1 MENYHKSKILAILI
15 GILPL
20 IFEFSSN
27 IWKGDNGF
35 FIVSAAYGLILLLLA
50 LSIPIEDLDQWFLE
64 KTLSLLSVFL
74 ALAVV
79 LNNLDIFPLSEIGAL
94 YQLTI
99 ISYMG
104 ILYFLD
110 RHFNT
115 KNLVLL
121 FLNLNILA
129 QLPIKAGTLLI
140 LIISVLTFVFYLIR
154 VMVTFSEQLR
164 PFLLC
169 VYLIVLLISLVW
181 YVPEL
186 PEGILGNLSWNI
198 GAILLLIELIILIEI
213 IGAMI
218 YLKAKGYL
226 AINAHLIVGIIGF
239 LTISELSML
248 VVESNVINTSYLVL
262 IFILS
267 LSIVNIFGN
276 ISLGKK
282 QVKISVL
289 IPAYNSANT
298 IVEALESIK
307 NQTYQNWEIILI
319 NDGSRDKTEEIIRR
333 YLGNTKLPLTY
344 TKQTHHNYFQSIR
357 HGLKYASG
365 EIIFVL
371 DADKILFNQN
381 VFYRAV
387 STILGEKCDGMFIG
401 IRAMYQRLKDGKFH
415 LVRPY
420 YRNEVSLIKTALGLG
435 KNIYTN
441 YAFWR
446 REVFETS
453 VYENYLINGMPA
465 WYNAQN
471 NLGLRV
477 ANGNFVGLKYRV
489 SKKSSLVNN
498 HLKQNN
504 SKTLF
509 ELSTNLRT
517 LHHIVSRIKI
527 PAYSTQATLY
537 NLINRLRIASL
548 YPSIFKQGQTSLKE
562 ITPLVVKNIKDSE
575 LDNVYLKTIVD
586 FSNNFNPQKVVKII
600 IHKDTKIYWG
610 TEIEEFN
617 KKLSKNMLDQ
627 FYYDLMKMIAQGTS
641 VYKIKKEDQKKLE
654 QILEFFTI
662 RDYVKIVSN

>member
-35 FIVSAAYGLILLLLA
+35 FIVSAAYGLVLLLLA

-64 KTLSLLSVFL
+64 KNLSLLSVFL

-110 RHFNT
+110 RHFNA

-121 FLNLNILA
+121 LLNLNILA

-154 VMVTFSEQLR
+154 VVVTFSEQLR

-186 PEGILGNLSWNI
+186 PDFVLKNLSWSI
-198 GAILLLIELIILIEI
+198 GSIILLIEI
-213 IGAMI
+213 IGSI
-218 YLKAKGYL
+218 FYLKVKGHL
-226 AINAHLIVGIIGF
+226 RPTSHLIVGIIIF
-239 LTISELSML
+239 LIVNEISML
-248 VVESNVINTSYLVL
+248 VAESNVLNTSYLVL

-289 IPAYNSANT
+289 IPAYNSAKT

-319 NDGSRDKTEEIIRR
+319 NDGSQDETEKILRR
-333 YLGNTKLPLTY
+333 YLGNTKLPLKY
-344 TKQTHHNYFQSIR
+344 TKQTHHNYFKAIR

-387 STILGEKCDGMFIG
+387 NTILGEKCDGMFVG

-435 KNIYTN
+435 TNIYTN

-446 REVFETS
+446 REIFETS
-453 VYENYLINGMPA
+453 VYKNYLINGMPA
-465 WYNAQN
+465 WYNAEN

-477 ANGNFVGLKYRV
+477 VNGNFVGLKYRV
-489 SKKSSLVNN
+489 SKKVNLGDN
-498 HLKQNN
+498 PLKQNN

-517 LHHIVSRIKI
+517 LHHIVSRINV

-537 NLINRLRIASL
+537 NLISRLHIASL
-548 YPSIFKQGQTSLKE
+548 YPSIFKQGQTSLKK

-586 FSNNFNPQKVVKII
+586 FSNNFDPQKTAKIVI
-600 IHKDTKIYWG
+600 PKGTKIYWG
-610 TEIEEFN
+610 TEIDEFSN
-617 KKLSKNMLDQ
+617 KLSKNMLDQ
-627 FYYDLMKMIAQGTS
+627 FYYDLMKIISQGTTI
-641 VYKIKKEDQKKLE
+641 YKIKKDDQKKLE

-662 RDYVKIVSN
+662 RDYVNIKKRHQI

>member
-35 FIVSAAYGLILLLLA
+35 FIISAAYGLVLLLLA

-110 RHFNT
+110 RHFNA

-121 FLNLNILA
+121 LLNLNILA

-154 VMVTFSEQLR
+154 VVVTFSEQLR

-186 PEGILGNLSWNI
+186 PDFVLKNLSWSI
-198 GAILLLIELIILIEI
+198 GSIILLIEI
-213 IGAMI
+213 IGSI
-218 YLKAKGYL
+218 FYLKVKGHL
-226 AINAHLIVGIIGF
+226 RPTSHLIVGIIIF
-239 LTISELSML
+239 LIVNEISML
-248 VVESNVINTSYLVL
+248 VAESNVLNTSYLVL

-289 IPAYNSANT
+289 IPAYNSAKT

-319 NDGSRDKTEEIIRR
+319 NDGSQDETEKILRR
-333 YLGNTKLPLTY
+333 YLGNTKLPLKY
-344 TKQTHHNYFQSIR
+344 TKQTHHNYFKAIR

-387 STILGEKCDGMFIG
+387 STILGEKCDGMFVG

-435 KNIYTN
+435 TNIYTN

-446 REVFETS
+446 REIFETS

-465 WYNAQN
+465 WYNAEN

-477 ANGNFVGLKYRV
+477 VNGNFVGLKYRV
-489 SKKSSLVNN
+489 SKKVNLGDN
-498 HLKQNN
+498 PLKQNN

-517 LHHIVSRIKI
+517 LYHIVSRINV
-527 PAYSTQATLY
+527 PAYSTQETLY
-537 NLINRLRIASL
+537 NLISRLHIASL
-548 YPSIFKQGQTSLKE
+548 YPSIFKQGQTSLKK

-586 FSNNFNPQKVVKII
+586 FSNNFDPQKTAKIVI
-600 IHKDTKIYWG
+600 PKGTKIYWG
-610 TEIEEFN
+610 TEFDEFSN
-617 KKLSKNMLDQ
+617 KLSKNMLDQ
-627 FYYDLMKMIAQGTS
+627 FYYDLIKIISQGTTI
-641 VYKIKKEDQKKLE
+641 YKIKKDDQKKLE

-662 RDYVKIVSN
+662 RDYVKIISN

>member
-35 FIVSAAYGLILLLLA
+35 FIVSAAYGLVLLLLA

-110 RHFNT
+110 RHFNA

-121 FLNLNILA
+121 LLNLNILA

-154 VMVTFSEQLR
+154 VVVTFSEQLR

-186 PEGILGNLSWNI
+186 PDFVLKNLSWSI
-198 GAILLLIELIILIEI
+198 GSIILLIEI
-213 IGAMI
+213 IGSI
-218 YLKAKGYL
+218 FYLKVKGHL
-226 AINAHLIVGIIGF
+226 RPTSHLIVGIIIF
-239 LTISELSML
+239 LIVNEISML
-248 VVESNVINTSYLVL
+248 VSESNVLNTSYLVL

-289 IPAYNSANT
+289 IPAYNSAKT

-319 NDGSRDKTEEIIRR
+319 NDGSQDETEKILRR
-333 YLGNTKLPLTY
+333 YLGNTKLPLKY
-344 TKQTHHNYFQSIR
+344 TKQTHHNYFKAIR

-387 STILGEKCDGMFIG
+387 STILGEKCDGMFVG

-435 KNIYTN
+435 TNIYTN

-446 REVFETS
+446 REIFETS

-465 WYNAQN
+465 WYNAEN
-471 NLGLRV
+471 NLGLKV
-477 ANGNFVGLKYRV
+477 VNGNFVGLKYRV
-489 SKKSSLVNN
+489 SKKVNLGDN
-498 HLKQNN
+498 PLKQNN

-517 LHHIVSRIKI
+517 LHHIVSRINV

-537 NLINRLRIASL
+537 NLISRLHIASL
-548 YPSIFKQGQTSLKE
+548 YPSIFKQGQTSLKK

-586 FSNNFNPQKVVKII
+586 FSNNFDPQKTAKIVI
-600 IHKDTKIYWG
+600 PKGTKIYWG
-610 TEIEEFN
+610 TEIDEFSN
-617 KKLSKNMLDQ
+617 KLSKNMLDQ
-627 FYYDLMKMIAQGTS
+627 FYYDLMKIISQGTTI
-641 VYKIKKEDQKKLE
+641 YKIKKDDQKKLE

-662 RDYVKIVSN
+662 RDYVKIISN

>member
-35 FIVSAAYGLILLLLA
+35 FIVSAAYGLVLLLLA

-110 RHFNT
+110 RHFNA

-121 FLNLNILA
+121 LLNLNILA

-154 VMVTFSEQLR
+154 VVVTFSEQLR

-186 PEGILGNLSWNI
+186 PDFVLKNLSWSI
-198 GAILLLIELIILIEI
+198 GSIILLIEI
-213 IGAMI
+213 IGSI
-218 YLKAKGYL
+218 FYLKVKGHL
-226 AINAHLIVGIIGF
+226 IPTSHLIVGIIIF
-239 LTISELSML
+239 LIINEISML
-248 VVESNVINTSYLVL
+248 VAESNVLNTSYLVI

-289 IPAYNSANT
+289 IPAYNSAKT

-319 NDGSRDKTEEIIRR
+319 NDGSQDETETILRR
-333 YLGNTKLPLTY
+333 YLGNTKLPLKY
-344 TKQTHHNYFQSIR
+344 TKQTHHNYFKAIR

-387 STILGEKCDGMFIG
+387 STILGEKCDGMFVG

-435 KNIYTN
+435 TNIYTN

-446 REVFETS
+446 REIFETS

-465 WYNAQN
+465 WYNAEN

-477 ANGNFVGLKYRV
+477 VNGNFVGLKYRV
-489 SKKSSLVNN
+489 SKKVNLGDN
-498 HLKQNN
+498 PLKQNN

-517 LHHIVSRIKI
+517 LHHIVSRINV

-537 NLINRLRIASL
+537 NLINRLHIASL

-586 FSNNFNPQKVVKII
+586 FSNNFDPQKTAKIVI
-600 IHKDTKIYWG
+600 PKGTKIYWG
-610 TEIEEFN
+610 TGIDEFSN
-617 KKLSKNMLDQ
+617 KLSKNTLEQ
-627 FYYDLMKMIAQGTS
+627 FYYDLIKIISQGTTI
-641 VYKIKKEDQKKLE
+641 YKIKKDDQKKLE

-662 RDYVKIVSN
+662 RDYVKIISN

>member
-50 LSIPIEDLDQWFLE
+50 LSIPLEDLDQWFLE

-79 LNNLDIFPLSEIGAL
+79 LNNLDIFPLSKIGAL

-110 RHFNT
+110 RHFNA

-121 FLNLNILA
+121 LLNLNILA
-129 QLPIKAGTLLI
+129 QLSIKAGTLLI

-154 VMVTFSEQLR
+154 VVVTFSEQLR

-186 PEGILGNLSWNI
+186 PDFVLKNLSWSI
-198 GAILLLIELIILIEI
+198 GSIILLIEI
-213 IGAMI
+213 IGSI
-218 YLKAKGYL
+218 FYLKVKGHL
-226 AINAHLIVGIIGF
+226 RPTSHLIVGIIIF
-239 LTISELSML
+239 LIINEISML
-248 VVESNVINTSYLVL
+248 VAESNVLNTSYLVL

-276 ISLGKK
+276 INLGKK

-289 IPAYNSANT
+289 IPAYNSAKT

-319 NDGSRDKTEEIIRR
+319 NDGSQDETEEILRR
-333 YLGNTKLPLTY
+333 YLGNTKLPLKY
-344 TKQTHHNYFQSIR
+344 TKQTHHNYFKAIR

-387 STILGEKCDGMFIG
+387 STILGEKCDGMFVG

-446 REVFETS
+446 REIFETS
-453 VYENYLINGMPA
+453 VYENYLINGMPV
-465 WYNAQN
+465 WYNAEN

-477 ANGNFVGLKYRV
+477 VNGNFVGLKYRV
-489 SKKSSLVNN
+489 SKKANLGDNP
-498 HLKQNN
+498 LKQNN

-517 LHHIVSRIKI
+517 LHHIVSRINV

-537 NLINRLRIASL
+537 NLINRLHIASL

-586 FSNNFNPQKVVKII
+586 FSNNFDPQKTAKIVI
-600 IHKDTKIYWG
+600 PKGTKIYWG
-610 TEIEEFN
+610 TEIDEFSN
-617 KKLSKNMLDQ
+617 KLSKNMLDQ
-627 FYYDLMKMIAQGTS
+627 FYYDLMKIISQGTTI
-641 VYKIKKEDQKKLE
+641 YKIKKDDQKKLE
-654 QILEFFTI
+654 QILDFFTI
-662 RDYVKIVSN
+662 RDYVRIISN

>member
-35 FIVSAAYGLILLLLA
+35 FIVSAAYGLVLLLLA

-110 RHFNT
+110 RHFNA

-121 FLNLNILA
+121 LLNLNILA

-154 VMVTFSEQLR
+154 VVVTFSEQLR

-186 PEGILGNLSWNI
+186 PDFVLKNLSWSI
-198 GAILLLIELIILIEI
+198 GSIILLIEI
-213 IGAMI
+213 IGSI
-218 YLKAKGYL
+218 FYLKVKGHL
-226 AINAHLIVGIIGF
+226 RPTSHLIVGIIIF
-239 LTISELSML
+239 LIVNEISML
-248 VVESNVINTSYLVL
+248 VAESNVLNTSYLVL

-289 IPAYNSANT
+289 IPAYNSAKT

-319 NDGSRDKTEEIIRR
+319 NDGSQDETEKILRR
-333 YLGNTKLPLTY
+333 YLGNTKLPLKY
-344 TKQTHHNYFQSIR
+344 TKQTHHNYFKAIR

-387 STILGEKCDGMFIG
+387 STILGEKCDGMFVG

-435 KNIYTN
+435 TNIYTN

-446 REVFETS
+446 REIFETS

-465 WYNAQN
+465 WYNAEN

-477 ANGNFVGLKYRV
+477 VNGNFVGLKYRV
-489 SKKSSLVNN
+489 SKKVNLGDN
-498 HLKQNN
+498 PLKQNN

-517 LHHIVSRIKI
+517 LHHIVSRINM

-537 NLINRLRIASL
+537 NLINRLHIASL

-586 FSNNFNPQKVVKII
+586 FSNNFDPQKTAKIVI
-600 IHKDTKIYWG
+600 PKGTKIYWG
-610 TEIEEFN
+610 TGIDEFSN
-617 KKLSKNMLDQ
+617 KLSKNTLEQ
-627 FYYDLMKMIAQGTS
+627 FYYDLIKIISQGTTI
-641 VYKIKKEDQKKLE
+641 YKIKKDDQKKLE

-662 RDYVKIVSN
+662 RDYVKIISN

>member
-27 IWKGDNGF
+27 IWKDDNGF

-110 RHFNT
+110 RHFSA

-121 FLNLNILA
+121 LLNLNILA

-154 VMVTFSEQLR
+154 VVVTFSEQLR

-186 PEGILGNLSWNI
+186 PDFVLKNLSWSI
-198 GAILLLIELIILIEI
+198 GSIILLIEI
-213 IGAMI
+213 IGSI
-218 YLKAKGYL
+218 FYLKVKGHL
-226 AINAHLIVGIIGF
+226 RPTSHLIVGIIIF
-239 LTISELSML
+239 LIVNEISML
-248 VVESNVINTSYLVL
+248 VAESNVLNTSYLVL

-289 IPAYNSANT
+289 IPAYNSAKT

-319 NDGSRDKTEEIIRR
+319 NDGSQDETETILRR
-333 YLGNTKLPLTY
+333 YLGNTKLPLKY
-344 TKQTHHNYFQSIR
+344 TKQTHHNYFKAIR

-387 STILGEKCDGMFIG
+387 STILGEKCDGMFVG

-435 KNIYTN
+435 TNIYTN

-446 REVFETS
+446 REIFETS
-453 VYENYLINGMPA
+453 VYENYLLNGMPA
-465 WYNAQN
+465 WYNAEN

-477 ANGNFVGLKYRV
+477 VNGNFVGLKYRV
-489 SKKSSLVNN
+489 SKKVNLGDN
-498 HLKQNN
+498 PLKQNN

-517 LHHIVSRIKI
+517 LHHIVSRINV

-537 NLINRLRIASL
+537 NLISRLHIASL
-548 YPSIFKQGQTSLKE
+548 YPSIFKQGQTSLKK

-586 FSNNFNPQKVVKII
+586 FSNNFDPQKTAKIVI
-600 IHKDTKIYWG
+600 PKGTKIYWG
-610 TEIEEFN
+610 TEFDEFSN
-617 KKLSKNMLDQ
+617 KLSKNMLDQ
-627 FYYDLMKMIAQGTS
+627 FYYDLIKIISQGTTI
-641 VYKIKKEDQKKLE
+641 YKIKKDDQKKLE

-662 RDYVKIVSN
+662 RDYVKIISN

>member
-50 LSIPIEDLDQWFLE
+50 LSVPLEDLDQWFLE

-110 RHFNT
+110 RHFNA

-121 FLNLNILA
+121 LLNLNILA
-129 QLPIKAGTLLI
+129 QLSIKAGTLLI

-154 VMVTFSEQLR
+154 VVVTFSEQLR

-186 PEGILGNLSWNI
+186 PDFVLKNLSWSI
-198 GAILLLIELIILIEI
+198 GSIILLIEI
-213 IGAMI
+213 IGSI
-218 YLKAKGYL
+218 FYLKVKGHL
-226 AINAHLIVGIIGF
+226 RPTSHLIVGIIIF
-239 LTISELSML
+239 LIINEISML
-248 VVESNVINTSYLVL
+248 VAESNVLNTSYLVL

-289 IPAYNSANT
+289 IPAYNSAKT

-319 NDGSRDKTEEIIRR
+319 NDGSQDETEEILRR
-333 YLGNTKLPLTY
+333 YLGNTKLPLKY
-344 TKQTHHNYFQSIR
+344 TKQTHHNYFKAIR

-387 STILGEKCDGMFIG
+387 STILGEKCDGMFVG

-446 REVFETS
+446 RETFETS
-453 VYENYLINGMPA
+453 VYENYLINGMPV
-465 WYNAQN
+465 WYNAEN

-477 ANGNFVGLKYRV
+477 VNGNFVGLKYRV
-489 SKKSSLVNN
+489 SKKVNLGDN
-498 HLKQNN
+498 SLKQNN

-517 LHHIVSRIKI
+517 LHHIVSRINV

-537 NLINRLRIASL
+537 NLINRLHIASL

-575 LDNVYLKTIVD
+575 L
-586 FSNNFNPQKVVKII
+586 
-600 IHKDTKIYWG
+600 
-610 TEIEEFN
+610 
-617 KKLSKNMLDQ
+617 
-627 FYYDLMKMIAQGTS
+627 
-641 VYKIKKEDQKKLE
+641 
-654 QILEFFTI
+654 
-662 RDYVKIVSN
+662 

>member
-27 IWKGDNGF
+27 IWKDDNGF

-110 RHFNT
+110 RHFNA

-121 FLNLNILA
+121 LLNLNILA

-154 VMVTFSEQLR
+154 VVVTFSEQLR

-186 PEGILGNLSWNI
+186 PDFVLKNLSWSI
-198 GAILLLIELIILIEI
+198 GSIILLIEI
-213 IGAMI
+213 IGSI
-218 YLKAKGYL
+218 FYLKVKGHL
-226 AINAHLIVGIIGF
+226 RPTSHLIVGIIIF
-239 LTISELSML
+239 LIVNEISML
-248 VVESNVINTSYLVL
+248 VAESNVLNTSYLVL

-289 IPAYNSANT
+289 IPAYNSAKT

-319 NDGSRDKTEEIIRR
+319 NDGSQDETETILRR
-333 YLGNTKLPLTY
+333 YLGNTKLPLKY
-344 TKQTHHNYFQSIR
+344 TKQTHHNYFKAIR

-387 STILGEKCDGMFIG
+387 STILGEKCDGMFVG

-435 KNIYTN
+435 TNIYTN

-446 REVFETS
+446 REIFETS

-465 WYNAQN
+465 WYNAEN

-477 ANGNFVGLKYRV
+477 VNGNFVGLKYRV
-489 SKKSSLVNN
+489 SKKVNLGDN
-498 HLKQNN
+498 PLKQNN

-517 LHHIVSRIKI
+517 LHHIVSRINV

-537 NLINRLRIASL
+537 NLISRLHIASL
-548 YPSIFKQGQTSLKE
+548 YPSIFKQGQTSLKK

-586 FSNNFNPQKVVKII
+586 FSNNFDPQKTAKIVI
-600 IHKDTKIYWG
+600 PKGTKIYWG
-610 TEIEEFN
+610 TEFDEFSN
-617 KKLSKNMLDQ
+617 KLSKNMLDQ
-627 FYYDLMKMIAQGTS
+627 FYYDLMKIISQGTTI
-641 VYKIKKEDQKKLE
+641 YKIKKDDQKKLE

-662 RDYVKIVSN
+662 RDYVKIISN

>member
-50 LSIPIEDLDQWFLE
+50 LSIPLEDLDQWFLE

-110 RHFNT
+110 RHFNA

-121 FLNLNILA
+121 LLNLNILA
-129 QLPIKAGTLLI
+129 QLSIKAGTLLI

-154 VMVTFSEQLR
+154 VVVTFSEQLR

-186 PEGILGNLSWNI
+186 PDFVLKNLSWSI
-198 GAILLLIELIILIEI
+198 GSIILLIEI
-213 IGAMI
+213 IGSI
-218 YLKAKGYL
+218 FYLKVKGHL
-226 AINAHLIVGIIGF
+226 RPTSHLIVGIIIF
-239 LTISELSML
+239 LIINEISML
-248 VVESNVINTSYLVL
+248 VAESNVLNTSYLVL

-289 IPAYNSANT
+289 IPAYNSAKT

-319 NDGSRDKTEEIIRR
+319 NDGSQDETEEILRR
-333 YLGNTKLPLTY
+333 YLGNTKLSLKY
-344 TKQTHHNYFQSIR
+344 TKQTHHNYFKAIR

-387 STILGEKCDGMFIG
+387 STILGEKCDGMFVG

-446 REVFETS
+446 REIFETS
-453 VYENYLINGMPA
+453 VYENYLINGMPV
-465 WYNAQN
+465 WYNAEN

-477 ANGNFVGLKYRV
+477 VNGNFVGLKYRV
-489 SKKSSLVNN
+489 SKKVNLGDN
-498 HLKQNN
+498 SLKQNN

-517 LHHIVSRIKI
+517 LHHIVSRINV

-537 NLINRLRIASL
+537 DLINRLHIASL

-562 ITPLVVKNIKDSE
+562 ITPLVTKNIKNSE
-575 LDNVYLKTIVD
+575 LNNIYLKTIVD
-586 FSNNFNPQKVVKII
+586 FSNNFDPQKTTKIVI
-600 IHKDTKIYWG
+600 PKGTKIYWG
-610 TEIEEFN
+610 TEIDEFSN
-617 KKLSKNMLDQ
+617 KLSKNMLDQ
-627 FYYDLMKMIAQGTS
+627 FYYDLMKIISQGTTI
-641 VYKIKKEDQKKLE
+641 YKIKKDDQKKLE
-654 QILEFFTI
+654 QILDFFTI
-662 RDYVKIVSN
+662 RDYVRIISN

>member
-50 LSIPIEDLDQWFLE
+50 LSIPLEDLDQWFLE

-110 RHFNT
+110 RHFNA

-121 FLNLNILA
+121 LLNLNILA
-129 QLPIKAGTLLI
+129 QLSIKAGTLLI

-154 VMVTFSEQLR
+154 VVVTFSEQLR

-186 PEGILGNLSWNI
+186 PDFVLKNLSWSI
-198 GAILLLIELIILIEI
+198 GSIILLIEI
-213 IGAMI
+213 IGSI
-218 YLKAKGYL
+218 FYLKVKGHL
-226 AINAHLIVGIIGF
+226 RPTSHLIVGIIIF
-239 LTISELSML
+239 LIINEISML
-248 VVESNVINTSYLVL
+248 VAESNVLNTSYLVL

-289 IPAYNSANT
+289 IPAYNSAKT

-319 NDGSRDKTEEIIRR
+319 NDGSRDKTEEILRR
-333 YLGNTKLPLTY
+333 YLGNTKLPLKY
-344 TKQTHHNYFQSIR
+344 TKQTHHNYFQAIR

-489 SKKSSLVNN
+489 SKKSNLVDNP
-498 HLKQNN
+498 LKQNN

-517 LHHIVSRIKI
+517 LHHIVSRIKV

-537 NLINRLRIASL
+537 NLINRLHIASL
-548 YPSIFKQGQTSLKE
+548 YPSIFKQGQTSLKDLA
-562 ITPLVVKNIKDSE
+562 PLVAKSIKASE
-575 LDNVYLKTIVD
+575 LDNVYLKTIID
-586 FSNNFNPQKVVKII
+586 FSNNFDPQKTAKIVI
-600 IHKDTKIYWG
+600 PKGIKIYWG

-617 KKLSKNMLDQ
+617 KKLSKNTLDQ
-627 FYYDLMKMIAQGTS
+627 FYYDLMKIISQGNTI
-641 VYKIKKEDQKKLE
+641 YKIKKDDQKKLE

-662 RDYVKIVSN
+662 RDYVKIISN

>member
-50 LSIPIEDLDQWFLE
+50 LSIPLEDLDQWFLE

-110 RHFNT
+110 RHFNA

-121 FLNLNILA
+121 LLNLNILA
-129 QLPIKAGTLLI
+129 QLSIKAGTLLI

-154 VMVTFSEQLR
+154 VVVTFSEQLR

-186 PEGILGNLSWNI
+186 PDFVLKNLSWSI
-198 GAILLLIELIILIEI
+198 GSIILLIEI
-213 IGAMI
+213 IGSI
-218 YLKAKGYL
+218 FYLKVKGHL
-226 AINAHLIVGIIGF
+226 RPTSHLIVGIIIF
-239 LTISELSML
+239 LIINEISML
-248 VVESNVINTSYLVL
+248 VAESNVLNTSYLVL

-289 IPAYNSANT
+289 IPAYNSAKT

-319 NDGSRDKTEEIIRR
+319 NDGSQDETEEILRR
-333 YLGNTKLPLTY
+333 YLGNTKLSLKY
-344 TKQTHHNYFQSIR
+344 TKQTHHNYFKAIR

-387 STILGEKCDGMFIG
+387 STILGEKCDGMFVG

-446 REVFETS
+446 REIFETS
-453 VYENYLINGMPA
+453 VYENYLINGMPV
-465 WYNAQN
+465 WYNAEN

-477 ANGNFVGLKYRV
+477 VNGNFVGLKYRV
-489 SKKSSLVNN
+489 SKKVNLGDN
-498 HLKQNN
+498 SLKQNN

-517 LHHIVSRIKI
+517 LHHIVSRINV

-537 NLINRLRIASL
+537 NLINRLHIVSL

-586 FSNNFNPQKVVKII
+586 FSNNFDPQKTTKIVI
-600 IHKDTKIYWG
+600 PKGTKIYWG
-610 TEIEEFN
+610 TEIDEFSN
-617 KKLSKNMLDQ
+617 KLSKNMLDQ
-627 FYYDLMKMIAQGTS
+627 FYYDFMKIIGQGTTI
-641 VYKIKKEDQKKLE
+641 YEIKKDDQKKLE
-654 QILEFFTI
+654 QILDFFTI
-662 RDYVKIVSN
+662 RDYVRIISN

>member
-35 FIVSAAYGLILLLLA
+35 FIVSAAYGLVLLLLA

-110 RHFNT
+110 RHFNA

-121 FLNLNILA
+121 LLNLNILA

-154 VMVTFSEQLR
+154 VVVTFSEQLR

-186 PEGILGNLSWNI
+186 PDFVLKNLSWSI
-198 GAILLLIELIILIEI
+198 GSIILLIEI
-213 IGAMI
+213 IGSI
-218 YLKAKGYL
+218 FYLKVKGHL
-226 AINAHLIVGIIGF
+226 RPTSHLIVGIIIF
-239 LTISELSML
+239 LIVNEISML
-248 VVESNVINTSYLVL
+248 VAESNVLNTSYLVL

-276 ISLGKK
+276 INLGKK

-289 IPAYNSANT
+289 IPAYNSAKT

-319 NDGSRDKTEEIIRR
+319 NDGSQDETEKILRR
-333 YLGNTKLPLTY
+333 YLGNTKLPLKY
-344 TKQTHHNYFQSIR
+344 TKQTHHNYFKAIR

-387 STILGEKCDGMFIG
+387 STILGEKCDGMFVG

-435 KNIYTN
+435 TNIYTN

-446 REVFETS
+446 REIFETS

-465 WYNAQN
+465 WYNAEN

-477 ANGNFVGLKYRV
+477 VNGNFVGLKYRV
-489 SKKSSLVNN
+489 SKKVNLGDN
-498 HLKQNN
+498 PLKQNN

-517 LHHIVSRIKI
+517 LHHIVSRINV

-537 NLINRLRIASL
+537 NLISRLHIASL
-548 YPSIFKQGQTSLKE
+548 YPSIFKQGQTSLKK

-586 FSNNFNPQKVVKII
+586 FSNNFDPQKTAKIVI
-600 IHKDTKIYWG
+600 PKGTKIYWG
-610 TEIEEFN
+610 TEIDEFSN
-617 KKLSKNMLDQ
+617 KLSKNMLDQ
-627 FYYDLMKMIAQGTS
+627 FYYDLMKIISQGTTI
-641 VYKIKKEDQKKLE
+641 YKIKKDDQKKLE

-662 RDYVKIVSN
+662 RDYVKIISN

>member
-50 LSIPIEDLDQWFLE
+50 LSIPLEDLDQWFLE

-110 RHFNT
+110 RHFNA

-121 FLNLNILA
+121 LLNLNILA
-129 QLPIKAGTLLI
+129 QLSIKAGTLLI

-154 VMVTFSEQLR
+154 VVVTFSEQLR

-186 PEGILGNLSWNI
+186 PDFVLKNLSWSI
-198 GAILLLIELIILIEI
+198 GSIILLIEI
-213 IGAMI
+213 IGSI
-218 YLKAKGYL
+218 FYLKVKGHL
-226 AINAHLIVGIIGF
+226 RPTSHLIVGIIIF
-239 LTISELSML
+239 LIINEISML
-248 VVESNVINTSYLVL
+248 VAESNVLNTSYLVL

-289 IPAYNSANT
+289 IPAYNSAKT

-319 NDGSRDKTEEIIRR
+319 NDGSQDETEEILRR
-333 YLGNTKLPLTY
+333 YLGNTKLPLKY
-344 TKQTHHNYFQSIR
+344 TKQTHHNYFKAIR
-357 HGLKYASG
+357 HGLKYVSG

-387 STILGEKCDGMFIG
+387 STILGEKCDGMFVG

-446 REVFETS
+446 RETFETS
-453 VYENYLINGMPA
+453 VYENYLINGMPV
-465 WYNAQN
+465 WYNAEN

-477 ANGNFVGLKYRV
+477 VNGNFVGLKYRV
-489 SKKSSLVNN
+489 SKKVNLGDN
-498 HLKQNN
+498 SLKQNN

-517 LHHIVSRIKI
+517 LHHIVSRINV

-537 NLINRLRIASL
+537 NLINRLHIASL

-586 FSNNFNPQKVVKII
+586 FSNNFDPQKTAKIVI
-600 IHKDTKIYWG
+600 PKGTKIYWG
-610 TEIEEFN
+610 TEIDEFSN
-617 KKLSKNMLDQ
+617 KLSKNMLDQ
-627 FYYDLMKMIAQGTS
+627 FYYDLMKIISQGTTI
-641 VYKIKKEDQKKLE
+641 YKIKKDDQKKLE
-654 QILEFFTI
+654 QILDFFTI
-662 RDYVKIVSN
+662 RDYVRIISN

>member
-35 FIVSAAYGLILLLLA
+35 FIVSAAYGLVLLLLA

-110 RHFNT
+110 RHFNA

-121 FLNLNILA
+121 LLNLNILA

-154 VMVTFSEQLR
+154 VVVTFSEQLR

-186 PEGILGNLSWNI
+186 PDFVLKNLSWSI
-198 GAILLLIELIILIEI
+198 GSIILLIEI
-213 IGAMI
+213 IGSI
-218 YLKAKGYL
+218 FYLKVKGHL
-226 AINAHLIVGIIGF
+226 IPTSHLIVGIIIF
-239 LTISELSML
+239 LIINEISML
-248 VVESNVINTSYLVL
+248 VAESNVLNTSYLVL

-289 IPAYNSANT
+289 IPAYNSAKT

-319 NDGSRDKTEEIIRR
+319 NDGSQDETEKILRR
-333 YLGNTKLPLTY
+333 YLGNTKLPLKY
-344 TKQTHHNYFQSIR
+344 TKQTHHNYFKAIR

-387 STILGEKCDGMFIG
+387 STILGEKCDGMFVG

-435 KNIYTN
+435 TNIYTN

-446 REVFETS
+446 REIFETS

-465 WYNAQN
+465 WYNAEN

-477 ANGNFVGLKYRV
+477 VNGNFVGLKYRV
-489 SKKSSLVNN
+489 SKKVNLGDN
-498 HLKQNN
+498 PLKQNN

-517 LHHIVSRIKI
+517 LHHIVSRINV

-537 NLINRLRIASL
+537 NLISRLHIASL
-548 YPSIFKQGQTSLKE
+548 YPSIFKQGQTSLKK

-586 FSNNFNPQKVVKII
+586 FSNNFDPQKTAKIVI
-600 IHKDTKIYWG
+600 PKGTKIYWG
-610 TEIEEFN
+610 TGIDEFSN
-617 KKLSKNMLDQ
+617 KLSKNTLEQ
-627 FYYDLMKMIAQGTS
+627 FYYDLIKIISQGTTI
-641 VYKIKKEDQKKLE
+641 YKIKKDDQKKLE

-662 RDYVKIVSN
+662 RDYVKIISN

>member
-50 LSIPIEDLDQWFLE
+50 LSIPLEDLDQWFLE

-74 ALAVV
+74 ALTVV

-110 RHFNT
+110 RHFNA

-121 FLNLNILA
+121 LLNLNILA
-129 QLPIKAGTLLI
+129 QLSIKAGTLLI

-154 VMVTFSEQLR
+154 VVVTFSEQLR

-186 PEGILGNLSWNI
+186 PDFVLKNLSWSI
-198 GAILLLIELIILIEI
+198 GSIILLIEI
-213 IGAMI
+213 IGSI
-218 YLKAKGYL
+218 FYLKVKGHL
-226 AINAHLIVGIIGF
+226 RPTSHLIVGIIIF
-239 LTISELSML
+239 LIINEISML
-248 VVESNVINTSYLVL
+248 VAESNVLNTSYLVL

-289 IPAYNSANT
+289 IPAYNSAKT

-319 NDGSRDKTEEIIRR
+319 NDGSQDETEEILRR
-333 YLGNTKLPLTY
+333 YLGNTKLSLKY
-344 TKQTHHNYFQSIR
+344 TKQTHHNYFKAIR

-387 STILGEKCDGMFIG
+387 STILGEKCDGMFVG

-446 REVFETS
+446 REIFETS
-453 VYENYLINGMPA
+453 VYENYLINGMPV
-465 WYNAQN
+465 WYNAEN

-477 ANGNFVGLKYRV
+477 VNGNFVGLKYRV
-489 SKKSSLVNN
+489 SKKVNLGDN
-498 HLKQNN
+498 SLKQNN

-517 LHHIVSRIKI
+517 LHHIVSRINV

-537 NLINRLRIASL
+537 NLINRLHIASL

-586 FSNNFNPQKVVKII
+586 FSNNFDPQKTAKIVI
-600 IHKDTKIYWG
+600 PKGTKIYWG
-610 TEIEEFN
+610 TEIDEFSN
-617 KKLSKNMLDQ
+617 KLSKNMLDQ
-627 FYYDLMKMIAQGTS
+627 FYYDFMKIIGQGTTI
-641 VYKIKKEDQKKLE
+641 YEIKKDDQKKLE
-654 QILEFFTI
+654 QILDFFTI
-662 RDYVKIVSN
+662 RDYVRIISN

>member
-27 IWKGDNGF
+27 IWKDDNGF
-35 FIVSAAYGLILLLLA
+35 FIVSAAYGLVLILLA

-110 RHFNT
+110 RHFNA

-121 FLNLNILA
+121 LLNLNILA

-154 VMVTFSEQLR
+154 VVVTFSEQLR

-186 PEGILGNLSWNI
+186 PDFVLKNLSWSI
-198 GAILLLIELIILIEI
+198 GSIILLIEI
-213 IGAMI
+213 IGSI
-218 YLKAKGYL
+218 FYLKVKGHL
-226 AINAHLIVGIIGF
+226 RPTSHLIVGIIIF
-239 LTISELSML
+239 LIVNEISML
-248 VVESNVINTSYLVL
+248 VAESNVLNTSYLVL

-289 IPAYNSANT
+289 IPAYNSAKT

-319 NDGSRDKTEEIIRR
+319 NDGSQDETETILRR
-333 YLGNTKLPLTY
+333 YLGNTKLPLKY
-344 TKQTHHNYFQSIR
+344 TKQTHHNYFKAIR

-387 STILGEKCDGMFIG
+387 STILGEKCDGMFVG

-435 KNIYTN
+435 TNIYTN

-446 REVFETS
+446 REIFETS

-465 WYNAQN
+465 WYNAEN

-477 ANGNFVGLKYRV
+477 VNGNFVGLKYRV
-489 SKKSSLVNN
+489 SKKVNLGDN
-498 HLKQNN
+498 PLKQNN

-517 LHHIVSRIKI
+517 LHHIVSRINV

-537 NLINRLRIASL
+537 NLISRLHIASL
-548 YPSIFKQGQTSLKE
+548 YPSIFKQGQTSLKK

-586 FSNNFNPQKVVKII
+586 FSNNFDPQKTAKIVI
-600 IHKDTKIYWG
+600 PKGTKIYWG
-610 TEIEEFN
+610 TEFDEFSN
-617 KKLSKNMLDQ
+617 KLSKNMLDQ
-627 FYYDLMKMIAQGTS
+627 FYYDLIKIISQGTTI
-641 VYKIKKEDQKKLE
+641 YKIKKDDQKKLE

-662 RDYVKIVSN
+662 RDYVKIISN

>member
-35 FIVSAAYGLILLLLA
+35 FIVSAAYGLVLLLLA

-110 RHFNT
+110 RHFNA

-121 FLNLNILA
+121 LLNLNILA

-154 VMVTFSEQLR
+154 VVVTFSEQLR

-186 PEGILGNLSWNI
+186 PDFVLKNLSWSI
-198 GAILLLIELIILIEI
+198 GSIILLIEI
-213 IGAMI
+213 IGSI
-218 YLKAKGYL
+218 FYLKVKGHL
-226 AINAHLIVGIIGF
+226 RPTSHLIVGIIIF
-239 LTISELSML
+239 LIINEISML
-248 VVESNVINTSYLVL
+248 VAESNVLNTSYLVL

-289 IPAYNSANT
+289 IPAYNSAKT

-319 NDGSRDKTEEIIRR
+319 NDGSQDETEKILRR
-333 YLGNTKLPLTY
+333 YLGNTKLPLKY
-344 TKQTHHNYFQSIR
+344 TKQTHHNYFKAIR

-387 STILGEKCDGMFIG
+387 STILGEKCDGMFVG

-435 KNIYTN
+435 TNIYTN

-446 REVFETS
+446 REIFETS

-465 WYNAQN
+465 WYNAEN

-477 ANGNFVGLKYRV
+477 VNGNFVGLKYRV
-489 SKKSSLVNN
+489 SKKVNLGDN
-498 HLKQNN
+498 PLKQNN

-517 LHHIVSRIKI
+517 LHHIVSRINV

-537 NLINRLRIASL
+537 NLINRLHIASL

-586 FSNNFNPQKVVKII
+586 FSNNFDPQKTAKIVI
-600 IHKDTKIYWG
+600 PKGTKIYWG
-610 TEIEEFN
+610 TGIDEFSN
-617 KKLSKNMLDQ
+617 KLSKNMLDQ
-627 FYYDLMKMIAQGTS
+627 FYYDLMKIISQGTTI
-641 VYKIKKEDQKKLE
+641 YKIKKDDQKKLE

-662 RDYVKIVSN
+662 RDYVKIISN

>member
-1 MENYHKSKILAILI
+1 MENYHKSKILTILI

-35 FIVSAAYGLILLLLA
+35 FIVSAAYGLVLLLLA

-110 RHFNT
+110 RHFNA

-121 FLNLNILA
+121 LLNLNILA

-154 VMVTFSEQLR
+154 VVVTFSEQLR

-186 PEGILGNLSWNI
+186 PDFVLKNLSWSI
-198 GAILLLIELIILIEI
+198 GSIILLIEI
-213 IGAMI
+213 IGSI
-218 YLKAKGYL
+218 FYLKVKGHL
-226 AINAHLIVGIIGF
+226 RPTSHLIVGIIIF
-239 LTISELSML
+239 LIVNEISML
-248 VVESNVINTSYLVL
+248 VSESNVLNTSYLVL

-289 IPAYNSANT
+289 IPAYNSSKT

-319 NDGSRDKTEEIIRR
+319 NDGSQDETETILRR
-333 YLGNTKLPLTY
+333 YLGNTKLPLKY
-344 TKQTHHNYFQSIR
+344 TKQTHHNYFKAIR

-387 STILGEKCDGMFIG
+387 STILGEKCDGMFVG

-435 KNIYTN
+435 TNIYTN

-446 REVFETS
+446 REIFETS

-465 WYNAQN
+465 WYNAEN

-477 ANGNFVGLKYRV
+477 VNGNFVGLKYRV
-489 SKKSSLVNN
+489 SKKVNLGDN
-498 HLKQNN
+498 PLKQNN

-517 LHHIVSRIKI
+517 LHHIVSRINV

-537 NLINRLRIASL
+537 NLISRLHIASL
-548 YPSIFKQGQTSLKE
+548 YPSIFKQGQTSLKK

-586 FSNNFNPQKVVKII
+586 FSNNFDPQKTAKIVI
-600 IHKDTKIYWG
+600 PKGTKIYWG
-610 TEIEEFN
+610 TEIDEFSN
-617 KKLSKNMLDQ
+617 KLSKNMLDQ
-627 FYYDLMKMIAQGTS
+627 FYYDLMKIISQGTTI
-641 VYKIKKEDQKKLE
+641 YKIKKDDQKKLR
-654 QILEFFTI
+654 L
-662 RDYVKIVSN
+662 

>member
-50 LSIPIEDLDQWFLE
+50 LSIPLEDLDQWFLE

-110 RHFNT
+110 RHFNA

-121 FLNLNILA
+121 LLNLNILA
-129 QLPIKAGTLLI
+129 QLSIKAGTLLI

-154 VMVTFSEQLR
+154 VVVTFSEQLR

-186 PEGILGNLSWNI
+186 PDFVLKNLSWSI
-198 GAILLLIELIILIEI
+198 GSIILLIEI
-213 IGAMI
+213 IGSI
-218 YLKAKGYL
+218 FYLKVKGHL
-226 AINAHLIVGIIGF
+226 RPTSHLIVGIIIF
-239 LTISELSML
+239 LIINEISML
-248 VVESNVINTSYLVL
+248 VAESNVLNTSYLVL

-289 IPAYNSANT
+289 ITAYNSAKT

-319 NDGSRDKTEEIIRR
+319 NDGSQDETEEILRR
-333 YLGNTKLPLTY
+333 YLGNTKLSLKY
-344 TKQTHHNYFQSIR
+344 TKQTHHNYFKAIR

-387 STILGEKCDGMFIG
+387 STILGEKCDGMFVG

-446 REVFETS
+446 REIFETS
-453 VYENYLINGMPA
+453 VYENYLINGMPV
-465 WYNAQN
+465 WYNAEN

-477 ANGNFVGLKYRV
+477 VNGNFVGLKYRV
-489 SKKSSLVNN
+489 SKKVNLGDN
-498 HLKQNN
+498 SLKQNN

-517 LHHIVSRIKI
+517 LHHIVSRINV

-537 NLINRLRIASL
+537 NLINRLHIASL

-586 FSNNFNPQKVVKII
+586 FSNNFDPQKTTKIVI
-600 IHKDTKIYWG
+600 PKGTKIYWG
-610 TEIEEFN
+610 TEIDEFSN
-617 KKLSKNMLDQ
+617 KLSKNMLDQ
-627 FYYDLMKMIAQGTS
+627 FYYDLMKIISQGTTI
-641 VYKIKKEDQKKLE
+641 YKIKKDDQKKLE
-654 QILEFFTI
+654 QILDFFTI
-662 RDYVKIVSN
+662 RDYVRIISN

>member
-50 LSIPIEDLDQWFLE
+50 LSIPLEDLDQWFLE

-110 RHFNT
+110 RHFNA

-121 FLNLNILA
+121 LLNLNILA
-129 QLPIKAGTLLI
+129 QLSIKAGTLLI

-154 VMVTFSEQLR
+154 IVVTFSEQLR

-186 PEGILGNLSWNI
+186 PDFVLKNLSWSI
-198 GAILLLIELIILIEI
+198 GSIILLIEI
-213 IGAMI
+213 IGSI
-218 YLKAKGYL
+218 FYLKVKGHL
-226 AINAHLIVGIIGF
+226 RPSSHLIVGIIIF
-239 LTISELSML
+239 LIINEISML
-248 VVESNVINTSYLVL
+248 VAESNVLNTSYLVL
-262 IFILS
+262 IFIFS
-267 LSIVNIFGN
+267 LSIVNILGN

-289 IPAYNSANT
+289 IPAYNSAKT

-319 NDGSRDKTEEIIRR
+319 NDGSQDETEEILRR
-333 YLGNTKLPLTY
+333 YLGNTKLHLKY
-344 TKQTHHNYFQSIR
+344 TKQTHHNYFKAIR

-387 STILGEKCDGMFIG
+387 SIILGEKCDGMFVG

-446 REVFETS
+446 REIFETS
-453 VYENYLINGMPA
+453 VYENYLINGMPV
-465 WYNAQN
+465 WYNAEN

-477 ANGNFVGLKYRV
+477 VNGNFVGLKYRV
-489 SKKSSLVNN
+489 SKKVNLGDN
-498 HLKQNN
+498 SLKQNN

-517 LHHIVSRIKI
+517 LHHIVSRINV

-537 NLINRLRIASL
+537 NLINRLHIASL

-586 FSNNFNPQKVVKII
+586 FSNNFDPQKTAKIVI
-600 IHKDTKIYWG
+600 PKGTKIYWG
-610 TEIEEFN
+610 TEIDEFSN
-617 KKLSKNMLDQ
+617 KLSKNMLDQ
-627 FYYDLMKMIAQGTS
+627 FYYDLMKIISQGTTI
-641 VYKIKKEDQKKLE
+641 YKIKKDDQKKLE
-654 QILEFFTI
+654 QILDFFTI
-662 RDYVKIVSN
+662 RDYVRIISN

>member
-110 RHFNT
+110 RHFNA

-121 FLNLNILA
+121 LLNLNILA

-154 VMVTFSEQLR
+154 VVVTFSEQLR

-186 PEGILGNLSWNI
+186 PDFVLKNLSWSI
-198 GAILLLIELIILIEI
+198 GSIILLIEI
-213 IGAMI
+213 IGSI
-218 YLKAKGYL
+218 FYLKVKDHL
-226 AINAHLIVGIIGF
+226 RPTSHLIVGIIIF
-239 LTISELSML
+239 LIINEISML
-248 VVESNVINTSYLVL
+248 VAESNVLNTSYLVL

-289 IPAYNSANT
+289 IPAYNSAKT

-319 NDGSRDKTEEIIRR
+319 NDGSQDETETILRR
-333 YLGNTKLPLTY
+333 YLGNTKLPLKY
-344 TKQTHHNYFQSIR
+344 TKQTHHNYFKAIR

-387 STILGEKCDGMFIG
+387 STILGEKCDGMFVG

-435 KNIYTN
+435 TNIYTN

-446 REVFETS
+446 REIFETS

-465 WYNAQN
+465 WYNAEN

-477 ANGNFVGLKYRV
+477 VNGNFVGLKYRV
-489 SKKSSLVNN
+489 SKKVNLGDN
-498 HLKQNN
+498 PLKQNN

-517 LHHIVSRIKI
+517 LHHIVSRINA

-537 NLINRLRIASL
+537 NLINRLHIASL

-586 FSNNFNPQKVVKII
+586 FSNNFDPQKTAKIVI
-600 IHKDTKIYWG
+600 PKGTKIYWG
-610 TEIEEFN
+610 TGIDEFSN
-617 KKLSKNMLDQ
+617 KLSKNTLEQ
-627 FYYDLMKMIAQGTS
+627 FYYDLIKIISQGTTI
-641 VYKIKKEDQKKLE
+641 YKIKKDDQKKLE

-662 RDYVKIVSN
+662 RDYVKIISN

>member
-27 IWKGDNGF
+27 IWKDDNGF
-35 FIVSAAYGLILLLLA
+35 FIVSAAYGLVLLLLA

-110 RHFNT
+110 RHFNA

-121 FLNLNILA
+121 LLNLNILA

-154 VMVTFSEQLR
+154 VVVTFSEQLR

-186 PEGILGNLSWNI
+186 PDFVLKNLSWSI
-198 GAILLLIELIILIEI
+198 GSIILLIEI
-213 IGAMI
+213 IGSI
-218 YLKAKGYL
+218 FYLKVKGHL
-226 AINAHLIVGIIGF
+226 RPTSHLIVGIIIF
-239 LTISELSML
+239 LIVNEISML
-248 VVESNVINTSYLVL
+248 VSESNVLNTSYLVL

-289 IPAYNSANT
+289 IPAYNSAKT

-319 NDGSRDKTEEIIRR
+319 NDGSQDETEKILRR
-333 YLGNTKLPLTY
+333 YLGNTKLPLKY
-344 TKQTHHNYFQSIR
+344 TKQTHHNYFKAIR

-387 STILGEKCDGMFIG
+387 STILGEKCDGMFVG

-435 KNIYTN
+435 TNIYTN

-446 REVFETS
+446 REIFETS

-465 WYNAQN
+465 WYNAEN

-477 ANGNFVGLKYRV
+477 VNGNFVGLKYRV
-489 SKKSSLVNN
+489 SKKVNLGDN
-498 HLKQNN
+498 PLKQSN

-517 LHHIVSRIKI
+517 LHHIVSRINV

-537 NLINRLRIASL
+537 NLINRLHIASL
-548 YPSIFKQGQTSLKE
+548 YPSIFKQGQTSLKK
-562 ITPLVVKNIKDSE
+562 ITPLVVKNIKYSE

-586 FSNNFNPQKVVKII
+586 FSNNFDPQKTAKIVI
-600 IHKDTKIYWG
+600 PKGTKIYWG
-610 TEIEEFN
+610 TEIDEFSN
-617 KKLSKNMLDQ
+617 RLSKNMLDQ
-627 FYYDLMKMIAQGTS
+627 FYYDLMKIISQGTTI
-641 VYKIKKEDQKKLE
+641 YKIKKDDQKKLE

-662 RDYVKIVSN
+662 RDYVKIISN

>member
-35 FIVSAAYGLILLLLA
+35 FIVSAAYGLVLLLLA

-110 RHFNT
+110 RHFNA

-121 FLNLNILA
+121 LLNLNILA

-154 VMVTFSEQLR
+154 VVVTFSEQLR

-186 PEGILGNLSWNI
+186 PDFVLKNLSWSI
-198 GAILLLIELIILIEI
+198 GSIILLIEI
-213 IGAMI
+213 IGSI
-218 YLKAKGYL
+218 FYLKVKGHL
-226 AINAHLIVGIIGF
+226 RPTSHLIVGIIIF
-239 LTISELSML
+239 LIVNEISML
-248 VVESNVINTSYLVL
+248 VAESNVLNTSYLVL

-289 IPAYNSANT
+289 IPAYNSAKT

-319 NDGSRDKTEEIIRR
+319 NDGSQDETEKILRR
-333 YLGNTKLPLTY
+333 YLGNTKLPLKY
-344 TKQTHHNYFQSIR
+344 TKQTHHNYFKAIR

-387 STILGEKCDGMFIG
+387 STILGEKCDGMFVG

-435 KNIYTN
+435 TNIYTN

-446 REVFETS
+446 REIFETS

-465 WYNAQN
+465 WYNAEN
-471 NLGLRV
+471 NLGLKV
-477 ANGNFVGLKYRV
+477 VNGNFVGLKYRV
-489 SKKSSLVNN
+489 SKKVNLGDN
-498 HLKQNN
+498 PLKQNN

-517 LHHIVSRIKI
+517 LHHIVSRINV

-537 NLINRLRIASL
+537 NLISRLHIASL
-548 YPSIFKQGQTSLKE
+548 YPSIFKQGQTSLKK

-586 FSNNFNPQKVVKII
+586 FSNNFDPQKTAKIVI
-600 IHKDTKIYWG
+600 PKGTKIYWG
-610 TEIEEFN
+610 TEFDEFSN
-617 KKLSKNMLDQ
+617 KLSKNMLDQ
-627 FYYDLMKMIAQGTS
+627 FYYDLMKIISQGTTI
-641 VYKIKKEDQKKLE
+641 YKIKKDDQKKLE

-662 RDYVKIVSN
+662 RDYVKIISN

>member
-50 LSIPIEDLDQWFLE
+50 LSVPLEDLDQWFLE

-74 ALAVV
+74 ALAMV

-110 RHFNT
+110 RHFNA

-121 FLNLNILA
+121 LLNLNILA
-129 QLPIKAGTLLI
+129 QLSIKAGTLLI

-154 VMVTFSEQLR
+154 VVVTFSEQLR

-198 GAILLLIELIILIEI
+198 GAIILLIEI
-213 IGAMI
+213 IGSI
-218 YLKAKGYL
+218 FYLKVKGHL
-226 AINAHLIVGIIGF
+226 RPTSHLIVGIIIF
-239 LTISELSML
+239 LIINEISML
-248 VVESNVINTSYLVL
+248 VVESNVLNTSYLVL

-289 IPAYNSANT
+289 IPAYNSAKT

-319 NDGSRDKTEEIIRR
+319 NDGSQDETEEILRR
-333 YLGNTKLPLTY
+333 YLGNTKLSLKY
-344 TKQTHHNYFQSIR
+344 TKQTHHNYFKAIR

-387 STILGEKCDGMFIG
+387 STILGEKCDGMFVG

-446 REVFETS
+446 REIFETS
-453 VYENYLINGMPA
+453 VYENYLINGMPV
-465 WYNAQN
+465 WYNAEN

-477 ANGNFVGLKYRV
+477 VNGNFVGLKYRV
-489 SKKSSLVNN
+489 SKKVNLGDN
-498 HLKQNN
+498 SLKQNN

-517 LHHIVSRIKI
+517 LHHIVSRINV

-537 NLINRLRIASL
+537 NLINRLHIASL

-586 FSNNFNPQKVVKII
+586 FSNNFDPQKTTKIVI
-600 IHKDTKIYWG
+600 PKGTKIYWG
-610 TEIEEFN
+610 TEIDEFSN
-617 KKLSKNMLDQ
+617 KLSKNMLDQ
-627 FYYDLMKMIAQGTS
+627 FYYDLMKIISQGTTI
-641 VYKIKKEDQKKLE
+641 YKIKKDDQKKLE
-654 QILEFFTI
+654 QILDFFTI
-662 RDYVKIVSN
+662 RDYVRIISN

>member
-50 LSIPIEDLDQWFLE
+50 LSILLEDLDQWFLE

-110 RHFNT
+110 RHFNA

-121 FLNLNILA
+121 LLNLNILA
-129 QLPIKAGTLLI
+129 QLSIKAGTLLI

-154 VMVTFSEQLR
+154 VVVTFSEQLR

-186 PEGILGNLSWNI
+186 PDFVLKNLSWSI
-198 GAILLLIELIILIEI
+198 GSIILLIEI
-213 IGAMI
+213 IGSI
-218 YLKAKGYL
+218 FYLKVKGHL
-226 AINAHLIVGIIGF
+226 RPSSHLIVGIIIF
-239 LTISELSML
+239 LIINEISML
-248 VVESNVINTSYLVL
+248 VAESNVLNTSYLVL

-289 IPAYNSANT
+289 IPAYNSAKT

-319 NDGSRDKTEEIIRR
+319 NDGSQDETEEILRR
-333 YLGNTKLPLTY
+333 YLGNTKLPLKY
-344 TKQTHHNYFQSIR
+344 TKQTHHNYFKAIR

-381 VFYRAV
+381 VFYRAI
-387 STILGEKCDGMFIG
+387 STILGEKCDGMFVG

-446 REVFETS
+446 REIFETS
-453 VYENYLINGMPA
+453 VYENYLINGMPV
-465 WYNAQN
+465 WYNAEN

-477 ANGNFVGLKYRV
+477 VNGNFVGLKYRV
-489 SKKSSLVNN
+489 SKKVNLGDN
-498 HLKQNN
+498 SLKQNN

-517 LHHIVSRIKI
+517 LHHIVSRINV

-537 NLINRLRIASL
+537 NLINRLHIASL

-586 FSNNFNPQKVVKII
+586 FSNNFDPQKTAKIVI
-600 IHKDTKIYWG
+600 PKGTKIYWG
-610 TEIEEFN
+610 TEIDEFSN
-617 KKLSKNMLDQ
+617 KLSKNMLDQ
-627 FYYDLMKMIAQGTS
+627 FYYDLMKIISQGTTI
-641 VYKIKKEDQKKLE
+641 YKIKKDDQKKLE
-654 QILEFFTI
+654 QILDFFTI
-662 RDYVKIVSN
+662 RDYVRIISN

>member
-35 FIVSAAYGLILLLLA
+35 FIVSAAYGLVLLLLA

-110 RHFNT
+110 RHFNA

-121 FLNLNILA
+121 LLNLNILA

-154 VMVTFSEQLR
+154 VVVTFSEQLR

-186 PEGILGNLSWNI
+186 PDFVLKNLSWSI
-198 GAILLLIELIILIEI
+198 GSIILLIEI
-213 IGAMI
+213 IGSI
-218 YLKAKGYL
+218 FYLKVKGHL
-226 AINAHLIVGIIGF
+226 RPTSHLIVGIIIF
-239 LTISELSML
+239 LIVNEISML
-248 VVESNVINTSYLVL
+248 VAESNVLNTSYLVL

-289 IPAYNSANT
+289 IPAYNSAKT

-319 NDGSRDKTEEIIRR
+319 NDGSQDETEKILRR
-333 YLGNTKLPLTY
+333 YLGNTKLPLKY
-344 TKQTHHNYFQSIR
+344 TKQTHHNYFKAIR

-387 STILGEKCDGMFIG
+387 STILGEKCDGMFVG

-435 KNIYTN
+435 TNIYTN

-446 REVFETS
+446 REIFETS

-465 WYNAQN
+465 WYNAEN

-477 ANGNFVGLKYRV
+477 VNGNFVGLKYRV
-489 SKKSSLVNN
+489 SKKVNLGDN
-498 HLKQNN
+498 PLKQNN

-517 LHHIVSRIKI
+517 LHHIVSRINV

-537 NLINRLRIASL
+537 NLINRLHIASL

-586 FSNNFNPQKVVKII
+586 FSNNFDPQKTAKIVI
-600 IHKDTKIYWG
+600 PKGTKIYWG
-610 TEIEEFN
+610 TEIDEFSN
-617 KKLSKNMLDQ
+617 KLSKNMLDQ
-627 FYYDLMKMIAQGTS
+627 FYYDLMKIISQGTTI
-641 VYKIKKEDQKKLE
+641 YKIKKDDQKKLE

-662 RDYVKIVSN
+662 RDYVKIISN

>member
-110 RHFNT
+110 RHFNA

-121 FLNLNILA
+121 LLNLNILA

-154 VMVTFSEQLR
+154 VVVTFSEQLR

-186 PEGILGNLSWNI
+186 PDFVLKNLSWSI
-198 GAILLLIELIILIEI
+198 GSIILLIEI
-213 IGAMI
+213 IGSI
-218 YLKAKGYL
+218 FYLKVKGHL
-226 AINAHLIVGIIGF
+226 IPTSHLIVGIIIF
-239 LTISELSML
+239 LIINEISML
-248 VVESNVINTSYLVL
+248 VAESNVLNTSYLVL

-289 IPAYNSANT
+289 IPAYNSAKT

-319 NDGSRDKTEEIIRR
+319 NDGSQDETEKILRR
-333 YLGNTKLPLTY
+333 YLGNTKLPLKY
-344 TKQTHHNYFQSIR
+344 TKQTHHNYFKAIR

-387 STILGEKCDGMFIG
+387 STILGEKCDGMFVG

-435 KNIYTN
+435 TNIYTN

-446 REVFETS
+446 REIFETS

-465 WYNAQN
+465 WYNAEN

-477 ANGNFVGLKYRV
+477 VNGNFVGLKYRV
-489 SKKSSLVNN
+489 SKKVNLGDN
-498 HLKQNN
+498 PLKQNN

-517 LHHIVSRIKI
+517 LHHIVSRINV

-537 NLINRLRIASL
+537 NLINRLHIASL

-562 ITPLVVKNIKDSE
+562 ITPLVVKNIKYSE

-586 FSNNFNPQKVVKII
+586 FSNNFDPQKTAKIVI
-600 IHKDTKIYWG
+600 PKGTKIYWG
-610 TEIEEFN
+610 TGIDEFSN
-617 KKLSKNMLDQ
+617 KLSKNTLEQ
-627 FYYDLMKMIAQGTS
+627 FYYDLMKIISQGTTI
-641 VYKIKKEDQKKLE
+641 YKIKKDDQKKLE

-662 RDYVKIVSN
+662 RDYVKIISN

>member
-27 IWKGDNGF
+27 IWKDDNGF

-50 LSIPIEDLDQWFLE
+50 LSIPLEDLDQWFLE

-110 RHFNT
+110 RHFNA

-121 FLNLNILA
+121 LLNLNILA

-154 VMVTFSEQLR
+154 VVVTFSEQLR

-181 YVPEL
+181 YVPEV
-186 PEGILGNLSWNI
+186 PDFVFKNLSWSI
-198 GAILLLIELIILIEI
+198 GSVILLIEI
-213 IGAMI
+213 IGSI
-218 YLKAKGYL
+218 FYLKVKGHL
-226 AINAHLIVGIIGF
+226 RPTSHLIVGIIIF
-239 LTISELSML
+239 LIINEISML
-248 VVESNVINTSYLVL
+248 VAESNVLNTSYLVL

-289 IPAYNSANT
+289 IPAYNSAKT

-319 NDGSRDKTEEIIRR
+319 NDGSQDETEEILRR
-333 YLGNTKLPLTY
+333 YLGNTKLSLKY
-344 TKQTHHNYFQSIR
+344 TKQTHHNYFKAIR

-387 STILGEKCDGMFIG
+387 STILGEKCDGMFVG

-446 REVFETS
+446 REIFETS
-453 VYENYLINGMPA
+453 VYENYLINGMPV
-465 WYNAQN
+465 WYNAEN

-477 ANGNFVGLKYRV
+477 VNGNFVGLKYRV
-489 SKKSSLVNN
+489 SKKVNLGDN
-498 HLKQNN
+498 SLKQNN

-517 LHHIVSRIKI
+517 LHHIVSRINV

-537 NLINRLRIASL
+537 NLINRLHIASL

-586 FSNNFNPQKVVKII
+586 FSNNFDPQKTTKIVI
-600 IHKDTKIYWG
+600 PKGTKIYWG
-610 TEIEEFN
+610 TEIEEFS
-617 KKLSKNMLDQ
+617 KKLSKNTLDQ
-627 FYYDLMKMIAQGTS
+627 FYYDFMKIIGQGTTI
-641 VYKIKKEDQKKLE
+641 YEIKKDDQKKLE

-662 RDYVKIVSN
+662 RDYVKIISN

>member
-35 FIVSAAYGLILLLLA
+35 FIVSAAYGLLLLLLA

-110 RHFNT
+110 RHFNA

-121 FLNLNILA
+121 LLNLNILA

-154 VMVTFSEQLR
+154 VVVTFSEQLR

-186 PEGILGNLSWNI
+186 PDFVLKNLSWSI
-198 GAILLLIELIILIEI
+198 GSIILLIEI
-213 IGAMI
+213 IGSI
-218 YLKAKGYL
+218 FYLKVKGHL
-226 AINAHLIVGIIGF
+226 IPTSHLIVGIIIF
-239 LTISELSML
+239 LIINEISML
-248 VVESNVINTSYLVL
+248 VAESNVLNTSYLVL

-289 IPAYNSANT
+289 IPAYNSAKT

-319 NDGSRDKTEEIIRR
+319 NDGSQDETEKILRR
-333 YLGNTKLPLTY
+333 YLGNTKLPLKY
-344 TKQTHHNYFQSIR
+344 TKQTHHNYFKAIR

-387 STILGEKCDGMFIG
+387 STILGEKCDGMFVG

-435 KNIYTN
+435 TNIYTN

-446 REVFETS
+446 REIFETS

-465 WYNAQN
+465 WYNAEN

-477 ANGNFVGLKYRV
+477 VNGNFVGLKYRV
-489 SKKSSLVNN
+489 SKKVNLGDN
-498 HLKQNN
+498 PLKQNN

-517 LHHIVSRIKI
+517 LHHIVSRINV

-537 NLINRLRIASL
+537 NLINRLHIASL
-548 YPSIFKQGQTSLKE
+548 YPSIFKQGQTSLKK

-586 FSNNFNPQKVVKII
+586 FSNNFDPQKTAKIVI
-600 IHKDTKIYWG
+600 PKGTKIYWG
-610 TEIEEFN
+610 TEIDEFSN
-617 KKLSKNMLDQ
+617 KLSKNMLDQ
-627 FYYDLMKMIAQGTS
+627 FYYDLMKIISQGTTI
-641 VYKIKKEDQKKLE
+641 YKIKKDDQKKLE

-662 RDYVKIVSN
+662 RDYVKIISN

>member
-20 IFEFSSN
+20 IFEFISN

-35 FIVSAAYGLILLLLA
+35 FIVSAAYGLVLLLLA

-110 RHFNT
+110 RHFNA

-121 FLNLNILA
+121 LLNLNILA

-154 VMVTFSEQLR
+154 VVVTFSEQLR

-186 PEGILGNLSWNI
+186 PDFVLKNLSWSI
-198 GAILLLIELIILIEI
+198 GSIILLIEI
-213 IGAMI
+213 IGSI
-218 YLKAKGYL
+218 FYLKVKGHL
-226 AINAHLIVGIIGF
+226 IPTSHLIVGIIIF
-239 LTISELSML
+239 LIINEISML
-248 VVESNVINTSYLVL
+248 VAESNVLNTSYLVL

-289 IPAYNSANT
+289 IPAYNSAKT

-319 NDGSRDKTEEIIRR
+319 NDGSQDETEKILRR
-333 YLGNTKLPLTY
+333 YLGNTKLPLKY
-344 TKQTHHNYFQSIR
+344 TKQTHHNYFKAIR

-387 STILGEKCDGMFIG
+387 STILGEKCDGMFVG

-435 KNIYTN
+435 TNIYTN

-446 REVFETS
+446 REIFETS

-465 WYNAQN
+465 WYNAEN
-471 NLGLRV
+471 NLGLKV
-477 ANGNFVGLKYRV
+477 VNGNFVGLKYRV
-489 SKKSSLVNN
+489 SKKVNLGDN
-498 HLKQNN
+498 PLKQNN

-517 LHHIVSRIKI
+517 LHHIVSRINV

-537 NLINRLRIASL
+537 NLISRLHIASL
-548 YPSIFKQGQTSLKE
+548 YPSIFKQGQTSLKK

-586 FSNNFNPQKVVKII
+586 FSNNFDPQKTAKIVI
-600 IHKDTKIYWG
+600 PKGTKIYWG
-610 TEIEEFN
+610 TEFDEFSN
-617 KKLSKNMLDQ
+617 KLSKNMLDQ
-627 FYYDLMKMIAQGTS
+627 FYYDLMKIISQGTTI
-641 VYKIKKEDQKKLE
+641 YKIKKDDQKKLE

-662 RDYVKIVSN
+662 RDYVKIISN

>member
-35 FIVSAAYGLILLLLA
+35 FIISAAYGLILLLLA
-50 LSIPIEDLDQWFLE
+50 LSIPLEDLDQWFLE

-79 LNNLDIFPLSEIGAL
+79 LNNLEIFPLSEIGAL

-110 RHFNT
+110 RHLNT

-121 FLNLNILA
+121 LLNLNILA

-186 PEGILGNLSWNI
+186 PDFVLKNLSWSI
-198 GAILLLIELIILIEI
+198 GSIILLIEI
-213 IGAMI
+213 IGSI
-218 YLKAKGYL
+218 FYLKVKGHL
-226 AINAHLIVGIIGF
+226 RSTSHLIVGIIIF
-239 LTISELSML
+239 LIINEISML
-248 VVESNVINTSYLVL
+248 VAESNVINTSYLVL
-262 IFILS
+262 IFILA

-289 IPAYNSANT
+289 VPAHNSANT

-586 FSNNFNPQKVVKII
+586 FSNNFDPQKTAKIVI
-600 IHKDTKIYWG
+600 PKGTKIYWR
-610 TEIEEFN
+610 TEIEEFS
-617 KKLSKNMLDQ
+617 KKLSKNTLDQ
-627 FYYDLMKMIAQGTS
+627 FYYDFMKIIGQGTTI
-641 VYKIKKEDQKKLE
+641 YEIKKDDQKKLE

-662 RDYVKIVSN
+662 RDYVKIISN

>member
-35 FIVSAAYGLILLLLA
+35 FIVSAAYGLVLLLLA

-110 RHFNT
+110 RHFNA

-121 FLNLNILA
+121 LLNLNILA

-154 VMVTFSEQLR
+154 VVVTFSEQLR

-186 PEGILGNLSWNI
+186 PDFVLKNLSWSI
-198 GAILLLIELIILIEI
+198 GSIILLIEI
-213 IGAMI
+213 IGSI
-218 YLKAKGYL
+218 FYLKVKGHL
-226 AINAHLIVGIIGF
+226 RPTSHLIVGIIIF
-239 LTISELSML
+239 LIVNEISML
-248 VVESNVINTSYLVL
+248 VAESNVLNTSYLVI

-289 IPAYNSANT
+289 IPAYNSAKT

-319 NDGSRDKTEEIIRR
+319 NDGSQDETEKILRR
-333 YLGNTKLPLTY
+333 YLGNTKLPLKY
-344 TKQTHHNYFQSIR
+344 TKQTHHNYFKAIR

-387 STILGEKCDGMFIG
+387 STILGEKCDGMFVG

-435 KNIYTN
+435 TNIYTN

-446 REVFETS
+446 REIFETS

-465 WYNAQN
+465 WYNAEN
-471 NLGLRV
+471 NLGLKV
-477 ANGNFVGLKYRV
+477 VNGNFVGLKYRV
-489 SKKSSLVNN
+489 SKKVNLGDN
-498 HLKQNN
+498 PLKQNN

-517 LHHIVSRIKI
+517 LHHIVSRINV

-537 NLINRLRIASL
+537 NLISRLHIASL
-548 YPSIFKQGQTSLKE
+548 YPSIFKQGQTSLKK

-586 FSNNFNPQKVVKII
+586 FSNNFDPQKTAKIVI
-600 IHKDTKIYWG
+600 PKGTKIYWG
-610 TEIEEFN
+610 TEIDEFSN
-617 KKLSKNMLDQ
+617 KLSKNMLDQ
-627 FYYDLMKMIAQGTS
+627 FYYDLMKIISQGTTI
-641 VYKIKKEDQKKLE
+641 YKIKKDDQKKLE

-662 RDYVKIVSN
+662 RDYVKIISN

>member
-20 IFEFSSN
+20 IFEFSNN

-35 FIVSAAYGLILLLLA
+35 FIVSAAYGLVLLLLA

-110 RHFNT
+110 RHFNA

-121 FLNLNILA
+121 LLNLNILA

-154 VMVTFSEQLR
+154 VVVTFSEQLR

-186 PEGILGNLSWNI
+186 PDFVLKNLSWSI
-198 GAILLLIELIILIEI
+198 GSIILLIEI
-213 IGAMI
+213 IGSI
-218 YLKAKGYL
+218 FYLKVKGHL
-226 AINAHLIVGIIGF
+226 IPTSHLIVGIIIF
-239 LTISELSML
+239 LIINEISML
-248 VVESNVINTSYLVL
+248 VAESNVLNTSYLVL

-289 IPAYNSANT
+289 IPAYNSAKT

-319 NDGSRDKTEEIIRR
+319 NDGSQDETETILRR
-333 YLGNTKLPLTY
+333 YLGNTKLPLKY
-344 TKQTHHNYFQSIR
+344 TKQTHHNYFKAIR

-387 STILGEKCDGMFIG
+387 STILGEKCDGMFVG

-435 KNIYTN
+435 TNIYTN

-446 REVFETS
+446 REIFETS

-465 WYNAQN
+465 WYNAEN

-477 ANGNFVGLKYRV
+477 VNGNFVGLKYRV
-489 SKKSSLVNN
+489 SKKVNLGDN
-498 HLKQNN
+498 PLKQNN

-517 LHHIVSRIKI
+517 LHHIVSRINV

-537 NLINRLRIASL
+537 NLINRLNIASL

-586 FSNNFNPQKVVKII
+586 FSNNFDPQKTAKIVI
-600 IHKDTKIYWG
+600 PKGTKIYWG
-610 TEIEEFN
+610 TEFDEFSN
-617 KKLSKNMLDQ
+617 KLSKNMLDQ
-627 FYYDLMKMIAQGTS
+627 FYYDLMKIISQGTTI
-641 VYKIKKEDQKKLE
+641 YKIKKDDQKKLE

-662 RDYVKIVSN
+662 RDYVKIISN

>member
-15 GILPL
+15 EILPL

-110 RHFNT
+110 RHFNA

-121 FLNLNILA
+121 LLNLNILA

-154 VMVTFSEQLR
+154 VVVTFSEQLR

-186 PEGILGNLSWNI
+186 PDFVLKNLSWSI
-198 GAILLLIELIILIEI
+198 GSIILLIEI
-213 IGAMI
+213 IGSI
-218 YLKAKGYL
+218 FYLKVKDHL
-226 AINAHLIVGIIGF
+226 RPTSHLIVGIIIF
-239 LTISELSML
+239 LIINEISML
-248 VVESNVINTSYLVL
+248 VAESNVLNTSYLVL

-289 IPAYNSANT
+289 IPAYNSAKT

-319 NDGSRDKTEEIIRR
+319 NDGSQDETEKILRR
-333 YLGNTKLPLTY
+333 YLGNTKLPLKY
-344 TKQTHHNYFQSIR
+344 TKQTHHNYFKAIR

-387 STILGEKCDGMFIG
+387 STILGEKCDGMFVG

-435 KNIYTN
+435 TNIYTN

-446 REVFETS
+446 REIFETS

-465 WYNAQN
+465 WYNAEN

-477 ANGNFVGLKYRV
+477 VNGNFVGLKYRV
-489 SKKSSLVNN
+489 SKKVNLGDN
-498 HLKQNN
+498 PLKQNN

-517 LHHIVSRIKI
+517 LHHIVSRINV

-537 NLINRLRIASL
+537 NLINRLHIASL

-586 FSNNFNPQKVVKII
+586 FSNNFDPQKTAKIVI
-600 IHKDTKIYWG
+600 PKGTKIYWG
-610 TEIEEFN
+610 TGIDEFSN
-617 KKLSKNMLDQ
+617 KLSKNTLEQ
-627 FYYDLMKMIAQGTS
+627 FYYDLIKIISQGTTI
-641 VYKIKKEDQKKLE
+641 YKIKKDDQKKLE

-662 RDYVKIVSN
+662 RDYVKIISN

>member
-27 IWKGDNGF
+27 IWKDDNGF

-50 LSIPIEDLDQWFLE
+50 LSIPLEDLDQWFLE

-110 RHFNT
+110 RHFNA

-121 FLNLNILA
+121 LLNLNILA

-154 VMVTFSEQLR
+154 VVVTFSEQLR

-186 PEGILGNLSWNI
+186 PDFVLKNLSWSI
-198 GAILLLIELIILIEI
+198 GSIILLIEI
-213 IGAMI
+213 IGSI
-218 YLKAKGYL
+218 FYLKVKGHL
-226 AINAHLIVGIIGF
+226 RPTSHLIVGIIIF
-239 LTISELSML
+239 LIINEISML
-248 VVESNVINTSYLVL
+248 VAESNVLNTSYLVL

-276 ISLGKK
+276 INLGKK

-289 IPAYNSANT
+289 IPAYNSAKT

-319 NDGSRDKTEEIIRR
+319 NDGSQDETEEILRR
-333 YLGNTKLPLTY
+333 YLGNTKLPLKY
-344 TKQTHHNYFQSIR
+344 TKQTHHNYFKAIR

-387 STILGEKCDGMFIG
+387 STILGEKCDGMFVG

-420 YRNEVSLIKTALGLG
+420 YRNEFSLIKTALGLG

-446 REVFETS
+446 REIFETS
-453 VYENYLINGMPA
+453 VYENYLINGMPV
-465 WYNAQN
+465 WYNAEN

-477 ANGNFVGLKYRV
+477 VNGNFVGLKYRV
-489 SKKSSLVNN
+489 SKKVNLGDN
-498 HLKQNN
+498 SLKQNN

-517 LHHIVSRIKI
+517 LHHIVSRINV

-537 NLINRLRIASL
+537 NLINRLHIASL

-586 FSNNFNPQKVVKII
+586 FSNNFDPQKTTKIVI
-600 IHKDTKIYWG
+600 PKGTKIYWG
-610 TEIEEFN
+610 TEIDEFSN
-617 KKLSKNMLDQ
+617 KLSKNMLDQ
-627 FYYDLMKMIAQGTS
+627 FYYDLMKIISQGTTI
-641 VYKIKKEDQKKLE
+641 YKIKKDDQKKLE
-654 QILEFFTI
+654 QILDFFTI
-662 RDYVKIVSN
+662 RDYVRIISN

>member
-35 FIVSAAYGLILLLLA
+35 FIVSAAYGLVLLLLA

-110 RHFNT
+110 RHFNA

-121 FLNLNILA
+121 LLNLNILA

-154 VMVTFSEQLR
+154 VVVTFSEQLR

-186 PEGILGNLSWNI
+186 PDFVLKNLSWSI
-198 GAILLLIELIILIEI
+198 GSIILLIEI
-213 IGAMI
+213 IGSI
-218 YLKAKGYL
+218 FYLKVKDHL
-226 AINAHLIVGIIGF
+226 RPTSHLIVGIIIF
-239 LTISELSML
+239 LIINEISML
-248 VVESNVINTSYLVL
+248 VAESNVLNTSYLVL

-289 IPAYNSANT
+289 IPAYNSAKT

-319 NDGSRDKTEEIIRR
+319 NDGSQDGTEEILRR
-333 YLGNTKLPLTY
+333 YLGNTKLPLKY
-344 TKQTHHNYFQSIR
+344 TKQTHHNYFKAIR

-387 STILGEKCDGMFIG
+387 STILGEKCDGMFVG

-435 KNIYTN
+435 TNIYTN

-446 REVFETS
+446 REIFETS

-465 WYNAQN
+465 WYNAEN

-477 ANGNFVGLKYRV
+477 VNGNFVGLKYRV
-489 SKKSSLVNN
+489 SKKVNLGDN
-498 HLKQNN
+498 PLKQNN

-517 LHHIVSRIKI
+517 LHHIVSRINV

-537 NLINRLRIASL
+537 NLINRLHIASL

-586 FSNNFNPQKVVKII
+586 FSNNFDPQKTAKIVI
-600 IHKDTKIYWG
+600 PKGTKIYWG
-610 TEIEEFN
+610 TGIDEFSN
-617 KKLSKNMLDQ
+617 KLSKNTLEQ
-627 FYYDLMKMIAQGTS
+627 FYYDLIKIISQGTTI
-641 VYKIKKEDQKKLE
+641 YKIKKDDQKKLE

-662 RDYVKIVSN
+662 RDYVKIISN

>member
-50 LSIPIEDLDQWFLE
+50 LSIPLEDLDQWFLE
-64 KTLSLLSVFL
+64 KTLSLLLVFL

-79 LNNLDIFPLSEIGAL
+79 LNNLDIFPLSEIGAS

-110 RHFNT
+110 RHFNA

-121 FLNLNILA
+121 LLNLNILA
-129 QLPIKAGTLLI
+129 QLSIKAGTLLI

-154 VMVTFSEQLR
+154 VVVTFSEQLR

-186 PEGILGNLSWNI
+186 PDFVLKNLSWSI
-198 GAILLLIELIILIEI
+198 GSIILLIEI
-213 IGAMI
+213 IGSI
-218 YLKAKGYL
+218 FYLKVKGHL
-226 AINAHLIVGIIGF
+226 RPTSHLIVGIIIF
-239 LTISELSML
+239 LIINEISML
-248 VVESNVINTSYLVL
+248 VAESNVLNTSYLVL

-289 IPAYNSANT
+289 IPAYNSAKT

-319 NDGSRDKTEEIIRR
+319 NDGSQDETEEILRR
-333 YLGNTKLPLTY
+333 YLGNTKLSLKY
-344 TKQTHHNYFQSIR
+344 TKQTHHNYFKAIR

-387 STILGEKCDGMFIG
+387 STILGEKCDGMFVG

-415 LVRPY
+415 LIRPY

-441 YAFWR
+441 YVFWR
-446 REVFETS
+446 REIFETS
-453 VYENYLINGMPA
+453 VYENYLINGMPV
-465 WYNAQN
+465 WYNAEN

-477 ANGNFVGLKYRV
+477 VNGNFVGLKYRV
-489 SKKSSLVNN
+489 SKKVNLGDN
-498 HLKQNN
+498 SLKQNN

-517 LHHIVSRIKI
+517 LHHIVSRINV

-537 NLINRLRIASL
+537 NLINRLHIASL
-548 YPSIFKQGQTSLKE
+548 YPSIFKQGQTSLKK

-586 FSNNFNPQKVVKII
+586 FSNNFDPQKTTKIVI
-600 IHKDTKIYWG
+600 PKGTKIYWG
-610 TEIEEFN
+610 TEIDEFSN
-617 KKLSKNMLDQ
+617 KLSKNMLDQ
-627 FYYDLMKMIAQGTS
+627 FYYDLMKIISQGTTI
-641 VYKIKKEDQKKLE
+641 YKIKKDDQKKLE
-654 QILEFFTI
+654 QILDFFTI
-662 RDYVKIVSN
+662 RDYVRIISN

>member
-79 LNNLDIFPLSEIGAL
+79 LNNLYIFPLSEIGAL

-110 RHFNT
+110 RHFNA

-121 FLNLNILA
+121 LLNLNILA

-154 VMVTFSEQLR
+154 VVVTFSEQLR

-186 PEGILGNLSWNI
+186 PDFVLKNLSWSI
-198 GAILLLIELIILIEI
+198 GSIILLIEI
-213 IGAMI
+213 IGSI
-218 YLKAKGYL
+218 FYLKVKGHL
-226 AINAHLIVGIIGF
+226 RPTSHLIVGIIIF
-239 LTISELSML
+239 LIVNEISML
-248 VVESNVINTSYLVL
+248 VSESNVLNTSYLVL

-289 IPAYNSANT
+289 IPAYNSAKT

-319 NDGSRDKTEEIIRR
+319 NDGSQDETEKILRR
-333 YLGNTKLPLTY
+333 YLGNTKLPLKY
-344 TKQTHHNYFQSIR
+344 TKQTHHNYFKAIR

-387 STILGEKCDGMFIG
+387 STILGEKCDGMFVG

-435 KNIYTN
+435 TNIYTN

-446 REVFETS
+446 REIFETS

-465 WYNAQN
+465 WYNAEN

-477 ANGNFVGLKYRV
+477 VNGNFVGLKYRV
-489 SKKSSLVNN
+489 SKKVNLGDN
-498 HLKQNN
+498 PLKQNN

-517 LHHIVSRIKI
+517 LHHIVSRINV

-537 NLINRLRIASL
+537 NLISRLHIASL
-548 YPSIFKQGQTSLKE
+548 YPSIFKQGQTSLKK

-586 FSNNFNPQKVVKII
+586 FSNNFDPQKTAKIVI
-600 IHKDTKIYWG
+600 PKGTKIYWG
-610 TEIEEFN
+610 TEFDEFSN
-617 KKLSKNMLDQ
+617 KLSKNMLDQ
-627 FYYDLMKMIAQGTS
+627 FYYDLMKIISQGTTI
-641 VYKIKKEDQKKLE
+641 YKIKKDDQKKLE

-662 RDYVKIVSN
+662 RDYVKIISN